1 MKHCAKQNLLSDEV
15 VLKIENVN
23 LTGNLGTCK
32 LVSSS
37 RNFTMAYE
45 IITYPPAVPMPGAPF
60 PTKFR
65 YTIYKQCN
73 GKIESVTGEFI
84 FQQSSGTLPNNCD
97 LGIPFGE
104 YKSLARDNK
113 LHEAVYLKFKLSLT
127 DLEIYVF

>member
-23 LTGNLGTCK
+23 LTGNLGTCN

-37 RNFTMAYE
+37 GNFTMAYE
-45 IITYPPAVPMPGAPF
+45 IIVYPPAIPMPGAPY
-60 PTKFR
+60 PVKFR
-65 YTIYKQCN
+65 YTIYNVDNSKVN
-73 GKIESVTGEFI
+73 SVTGEFI
-84 FQQSSGTLPNNCD
+84 FQENSGTLPNNCA
-97 LGIPFGE
+97 LGIPYGD

>member
-23 LTGNLGTCK
+23 LTGNLGTSK

-37 RNFTMAYE
+37 ENFTMAYE
-45 IITYPPAVPMPGAPF
+45 IITYPPTVTMPGAPY
-60 PTKFR
+60 PVKFR
-65 YTIYKQCN
+65 YTIYNVDNSKVN
-73 GKIESVTGEFI
+73 SVTGEFI
-84 FQQSSGTLPNNCD
+84 FQENSGTLPNNCP
-97 LGIPFGE
+97 LGIPYGE